1 MLNYILFLTLTF
13 GFQQSLDDP
22 EIKNLV
28 WNRYITNN
36 FTILSIDD
44 DQGYWMKNNI
54 ENIKS
59 WCLTRWGLPD
69 VKFSKECRVF
79 CVPNSSMLKKLFNLD
94 SSKMEIRT
102 KDGSLEITAMWL
114 ALDEKP
120 SDLIPVQVSEIIFTE
135 FEYVNKFKFPLWAK
149 KGMAF
154 MNSSITDIKNEFIS
168 LSDAKNVIENI
179 LNMNQDQ
186 FNKLTSDKKIQ
197 FIKQSAALILMI
209 RKEFGEVKLHSF
221 FKVSYQNGSLEA
233 VQKVLG
239 FSGYSDFEKTYLRY
253 TNGLSKD
260 ISQKTTPDSYLQI
273 KKN

>member
-1 MLNYILFLTLTF
+1 MLNSILFLTLTF

-36 FTILSIDD
+36 FTILSIND

-79 CVPNSSMLKKLFNLD
+79 CVPNSAMLKKLFNLD

-120 SDLIPVQVSEIIFTE
+120 SNLIPVQVSEIIFTE
-135 FEYVNKFKFPLWAK
+135 FEYANKFKFPLWAK
-149 KGMAF
+149 KGMAL
-154 MNSSITDIKNEFIS
+154 MNSSIADIKNEFIS
-168 LSDAKNVIENI
+168 LSDAKNVVENI
-179 LNMNQDQ
+179 LNMSQNQFD
-186 FNKLTSDKKIQ
+186 KLTFDKKNQ

-221 FKVSYQNGSLEA
+221 LKVSYQNGSLEA
-233 VQKVLG
+233 LQKVLG

-260 ISQKTTPDSYLQI
+260 ISQKATPDSYLQI

>member
-1 MLNYILFLTLTF
+1 MLNSILFLTLAF

-36 FTILSIDD
+36 FTILSIND

-79 CVPNSSMLKKLFNLD
+79 CVPNSAMLKKLFNLD

-120 SDLIPVQVSEIIFTE
+120 SNLIPVQVSEIIFTE
-135 FEYVNKFKFPLWAK
+135 FEYANKFKFPLWAK
-149 KGMAF
+149 KGMAL
-154 MNSSITDIKNEFIS
+154 MNSSIADIKNEFIS
-168 LSDAKNVIENI
+168 LSDAKNVVENI
-179 LNMNQDQ
+179 LNMSQDQ
-186 FNKLTSDKKIQ
+186 FDKLTFDKKNQ

-221 FKVSYQNGSLEA
+221 LKVSYQNGSLEA
-233 VQKVLG
+233 LQKVLG

-260 ISQKTTPDSYLQI
+260 ISQKATPDSYLQI

>member
-1 MLNYILFLTLTF
+1 MLNSILFLTLTF

-36 FTILSIDD
+36 FTILSIND

-79 CVPNSSMLKKLFNLD
+79 CVPNSAMLKKLFNLD

-120 SDLIPVQVSEIIFTE
+120 SNLIPVQVSEIIFTE
-135 FEYVNKFKFPLWAK
+135 FEYANKFKFPLWAK
-149 KGMAF
+149 KGMAL
-154 MNSSITDIKNEFIS
+154 MNSSIADIKNEFIS
-168 LSDAKNVIENI
+168 LSDAKNVVENI
-179 LNMNQDQ
+179 LNMSQDQ
-186 FNKLTSDKKIQ
+186 FDKLTFDKKNQ

-221 FKVSYQNGSLEA
+221 LKVSYQNGSLEA
-233 VQKVLG
+233 LQKVLG

-260 ISQKTTPDSYLQI
+260 ISQKATPDSYLQI